1 MVTPIWLMKVWGG
14 LKVVG
19 AWLKGHWLLLLL
31 GAGLIYAFVFAKNKT
46 AMVDQLLKEFK
57 DQQTQN
63 AKQLDELRKIQQEQI
78 TKQQE
83 INQKYNEVL
92 DKIQRDY
99 QDQLHTLDIQ
109 KEVDLRHIIATNKDD
124 PAAMA
129 RDINTLFGIPIYPTN

>member
-1 MVTPIWLMKVWGG
+1 MITPIWLMKVWGG

-19 AWLKGHWLLLLL
+19 AWLKGHWFLLVLA
-31 GAGLIYAFVFAKNKT
+31 GALVYAAIFAKNK
-46 AMVDQLLKEFK
+46 AVLVDQLLKEFK
-57 DQQTQN
+57 DQQVQN
-63 AKQLDELRKIQQEQI
+63 SRQLDELRRIQQEQI

-92 DKIQRDY
+92 DRIQRDY